1 MSAIEE
7 QALGFDLDDAF
18 ALTRPRVLVIDDDDA
33 YLDLMKIML
42 RKAGFDVASA
52 SDHQT
57 ALDKCK
63 EIKPHVILL
72 DLMMPEVDGWELY
85 HLLRGVS
92 DAPIIMVTASANRE
106 NAVRSLGM
114 GVADYISKPFYNPE
128 VVARIKKVLQDANR
142 EAIASEKVFPD
153 IHLRINYMTRQV
165 WIRGREVRL
174 QPREYDLL
182 LALVAEAPRS
192 VSYRALTERLWG
204 QDTPKNRNHLKAVV
218 FALRQNLEDDP
229 AAPTLIVNYRGL
241 GYQLIISA
249 KE

>member
-1 MSAIEE
+1 MNAVEE
-7 QALGFDLDDAF
+7 QALGFDLDNAF
-18 ALTRPRVLVIDDDDA
+18 APTRPRVLVIDDDEA

-52 SDHQT
+52 CDHQT

-63 EIKPHVILL
+63 EIKPDVILL

-85 HLLRGVS
+85 HLLRGIS

-114 GVADYISKPFYNPE
+114 GMADYISKPFYNPE
-128 VVARIKKVLQDANR
+128 IVARIKKVLQITNR
-142 EAIASEKVFPD
+142 DTVASEKVFPK

-165 WIRGREVRL
+165 WIRGKEIHL

-182 LALVAEAPRS
+182 LALAAEAPRS
-192 VSYRALTERLWG
+192 VSYRTLTERFWG
-204 QDTPKNRNHLKAVV
+204 QDTPKNRNHLKTIV
-218 FALRQNLEDDP
+218 FALRQSLEENP
-229 AAPTLIVNYRGL
+229 SAPTLIVNYRGL
-241 GYQLIISA
+241 GYQLVISS
-249 KE
+249 EE